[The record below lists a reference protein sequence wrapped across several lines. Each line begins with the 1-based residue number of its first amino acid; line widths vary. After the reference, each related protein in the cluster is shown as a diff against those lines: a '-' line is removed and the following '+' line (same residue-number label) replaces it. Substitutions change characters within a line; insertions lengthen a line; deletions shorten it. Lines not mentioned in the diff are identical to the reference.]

1 MRASQEKNPSQKL
14 IVFKKLHDIEN
25 WNLELKCHL
34 APKYN
39 KIVNAIKCILERVNE
54 NCKAW
59 CEWQRAQAISKKV
72 NI

>member
-54 NCKAW
+54 NCKA
-59 CEWQRAQAISKKV
+59 
-72 NI
+72 